1 MKIYA
6 QSPLEQKLG
15 EIGNPPGIKSDLTTA
30 GGISYLFSKTL
41 QYSLIIAGLV
51 LLAMIISAGFT
62 LLTSAGD
69 PKKVESGWSRL
80 THAAIGFLIVFAA
93 YWIAQ
98 ILQVVF
104 NLPILK
110 G

>member
-1 MKIYA
+1 M
-6 QSPLEQKLG
+6 SPLEDALSGLQ
-15 EIGNPPGIKSDLTTA
+15 IPDLKFKASTDV
-30 GGISYLFSKTL
+30 GPFISQIL
-41 QYSLIIAGLV
+41 QYSLIFAGLI

-69 PKKVESGWSRL
+69 PKKTEAGKSRL
-80 THAAIGFLIVFAA
+80 THAAIGFFIIFAA

-98 ILQVVF
+98 ILQVIF
-104 NLPILK
+104 NLPILS

>member
-6 QSPLEQKLG
+6 QSPLEQKLK
-15 EIGNPPGIKSDLTTA
+15 EIGDPAGIKNELTKSE
-30 GGISYLFSKTL
+30 GVSFLFSQVL
-41 QYSLIIAGLV
+41 QYSLILAGLI

-69 PKKVESGWSRL
+69 PKKTEAGKNRL
-80 THAAIGFLIVFAA
+80 THAAFGFLIPFAA

-98 ILQVVF
+98 ILQVIF
-104 NLPILK
+104 NLPILS

>member
-1 MKIYA
+1 M
-6 QSPLEQKLG
+6 SPLEDALSGLEVSGLK
-15 EIGNPPGIKSDLTTA
+15 IKASTDV
-30 GGISYLFSKTL
+30 GPFMGQIL
-41 QYSLIIAGLV
+41 QYSLILAGFI

-62 LLTSAGD
+62 LLTAAGD
-69 PKKVESGWSRL
+69 PKKVEAGKGRL
-80 THAAIGFLIVFAA
+80 THAAIGFLIIFAA

-104 NLPILK
+104 NLPILS

>member
-1 MKIYA
+1 M
-6 QSPLEQKLG
+6 SPLEQKLS
-15 EIGNPPGIKSDLTTA
+15 EIGNPPDIKSDLTTA
-30 GGISYLFSKTL
+30 SGISYLFSQLL
-41 QYSLIIAGLV
+41 QYSLIIAGLI

-69 PKKVESGWSRL
+69 PKKIEAGKNRL
-80 THAAIGFLIVFAA
+80 THAALGFLIVFAA

-98 ILQVVF
+98 ILQVIF
-104 NLPILK
+104 NLPILS

>member
-1 MKIYA
+1 M
-6 QSPLEQKLG
+6 SPLEDALSGLQVSGLNLKASTDVGPFIGKL
-15 EIGNPPGIKSDLTTA
+15 
-30 GGISYLFSKTL
+30 L
-41 QYSLIIAGLV
+41 QYSLILAGLI

-69 PKKVESGWSRL
+69 PKKIEAGKSRL

-98 ILQVVF
+98 ILQVIF
-104 NLPILK
+104 NLPILS

>member
-1 MKIYA
+1 MSAFETELNKIGD
-6 QSPLEQKLG
+6 PT
-15 EIGNPPGIKSDLTTA
+15 GIKTELTTSE
-30 GGISYLFSKTL
+30 GISFLFSQVL
-41 QYSLIIAGLV
+41 QYSLILAGFI

-62 LLTSAGD
+62 LLTAAGD
-69 PKKVESGWSRL
+69 PKKTEAGKSRL
-80 THAAIGFLIVFAA
+80 THAALGFLIVFAA

-104 NLPILK
+104 NLPILS